1 MTKLASWLIAAG
13 LAMIVADPAQPQQ
26 SVQPFRYE
34 VREDMFQGF
43 AGDRAAFTRAM
54 ALCEARLAENP
65 NHAEAL
71 VWHASGLLFQAGE
84 AFRARNESG
93 ATALNQRALTEM
105 ARAVA
110 LRPDEIEVLVV
121 RASSLLAA
129 AMNTSDGERARPHIV
144 TAVVDF
150 EKAVALQQRQL
161 ASMATHPKGELY
173 AGLAEGWGAPRRR
186 AESAILP
193 DTHGRRTARHAL
205 CRRGQGAARQPE
217 RHVAHHLP
225 RLPHEVSEVSQ
236 IPTRHGRACP
246 GHPRLACCNKGVD
259 GRHEAGH
266 DVG

>member
-1 MTKLASWLIAAG
+1 MTKLTSLLIAAG
-13 LAMIVADPAQPQQ
+13 LAMIVAGPAQPQQ

-93 ATALNQRALTEM
+93 AMALNQRALTEM

-144 TAVVDF
+144 TAVGDF

-173 AGLAEGWGAPRRR
+173 AGLAEGWARLGDAQKAQFYLTRIMV
-186 AESAILP
+186 ELP
-193 DTHGRRTARHAL
+193 DTPYAVAAKARLDNPSAMSRITCLGCH
-205 CRRGQGAARQPE
+205 
-217 RHVAHHLP
+217 
-225 RLPHEVSEVSQ
+225 
-236 IPTRHGRACP
+236 T
-246 GHPRLACCNKGVD
+246 K
-259 GRHEAGH
+259 
-266 DVG
+266 